1 MRGVTRAGD
10 DQFPAVVPD
19 PDQVAVADIPFGGVE
34 GVDED
39 ALREGFAQPV
49 VVVVGGVDSV

>member
-1 MRGVTRAGD
+1 MTRAGD